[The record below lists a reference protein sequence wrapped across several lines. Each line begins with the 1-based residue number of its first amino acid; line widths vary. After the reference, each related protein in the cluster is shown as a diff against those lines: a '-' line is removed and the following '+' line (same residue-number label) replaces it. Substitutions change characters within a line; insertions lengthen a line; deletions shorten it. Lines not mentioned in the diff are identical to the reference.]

1 MYGKPNGDSQNQRGS
16 GDSGLEISRNWG
28 NCGGGNHKWRI
39 RTTYFRNKREWQ
51 SLSVFMNR
59 CARDCAQEEY
69 LSGCRDLKLKYSM
82 VQPSS
87 TPQPEKSG
95 MRREVGK
102 WNCSW
107 TMLRRVTRTGT
118 RDADGKNHF
127 LQSTWLHP
135 DIKRALCCYC
145 CSVVKSC
152 LTLCHP
158 MDCSTPGFPGFT
170 ISWSLLKSIS
180 IESMMLYLTI
190 SSSVTRFSTC
200 LQSSSI
206 RVFSNKSAICI
217 WLPKYWNFSFSIS
230 PSNEYAGLISFH

>member
-1 MYGKPNGDSQNQRGS
+1 MYGKPNGDSQNQGGS

-28 NCGGGNHKWRI
+28 TCGGGNHKWRI

-51 SLSVFMNR
+51 SLSVFINH

-102 WNCSW
+102 WNSSW
-107 TMLRRVTRTGT
+107 IMLRRVTRTGT
-118 RDADGKNHF
+118 RDAEGKNHF

-135 DIKRALCCYC
+135 DIKTALCCYC
-145 CSVVKSC
+145 CPVIKSC

-158 MDCSTPGFPGFT
+158 MDCSTPGFPGLHHLLEFAQIHIYWVNDA
-170 ISWSLLKSIS
+170 ISNHLILCHPLLHLPSIFQHQGLFQQVS
-180 IESMMLYLTI
+180 YLHL
-190 SSSVTRFSTC
+190 VA
-200 LQSSSI
+200 
-206 RVFSNKSAICI
+206 RV
-217 WLPKYWNFSFSIS
+217 L
-230 PSNEYAGLISFH
+230 EL

>member
-1 MYGKPNGDSQNQRGS
+1 MYGKPNGDSQNQGGS

-158 MDCSTPGFPGFT
+158 MDCSTPGFPGLHH
-170 ISWSLLKSIS
+170 LLEFAQIHIHWVNDAVSNHLILCHPLLHLPSIFQHQGLFQQVS
-180 IESMMLYLTI
+180 YLHL
-190 SSSVTRFSTC
+190 VAKV
-200 LQSSSI
+200 LE
-206 RVFSNKSAICI
+206 
-217 WLPKYWNFSFSIS
+217 L
-230 PSNEYAGLISFH
+230 

>member
-1 MYGKPNGDSQNQRGS
+1 MYGKPNGDSQNQGGS

-87 TPQPEKSG
+87 TPRPEKSG
-95 MRREVGK
+95 IRREVGK

-158 MDCSTPGFPGFT
+158 MDCSTPGFPGLHH
-170 ISWSLLKSIS
+170 LLEFAQIHIHWVNDAVSNHLILCHPLLHLPSIFQHQGLFQQVS
-180 IESMMLYLTI
+180 YLHL
-190 SSSVTRFSTC
+190 VAKV
-200 LQSSSI
+200 LE
-206 RVFSNKSAICI
+206 
-217 WLPKYWNFSFSIS
+217 L
-230 PSNEYAGLISFH
+230 